1 MPLWISVG
9 CAPMIPP
16 ENPCASTTTLDRVV
30 PSPGKEHRAGD
41 LAQRG
46 TTVGID
52 ATQAVPAQAAPS
64 QNKQPVAQPT
74 SMGTRAC
81 SHGWLR
87 IEGTPM
93 KIMPRPRHPATTPV
107 ELTVSAQQ
115 QHKVKTATDTS
126 GDDPGQLIH
135 GTGLPAEG
143 KCLNTPI
150 RAGPCTPDQPP
161 TPPRSTP

>member
-1 MPLWISVG
+1 MSHPGSA
-9 CAPMIPP
+9 CT
-16 ENPCASTTTLDRVV
+16 CTTALDRVV
-30 PSPGKEHRAGD
+30 PSPGLSHRAGD
-41 LAQRG
+41 HTQRR
-46 TTVGID
+46 TTVGIE
-52 ATQAVPAQAAPS
+52 ATQAVPARAAPP
-64 QNKQPVAQPT
+64 QKKQPVAQPT

-126 GDDPGQLIH
+126 GDNPGQLIH
-135 GTGLPAEG
+135 GTELPAEG